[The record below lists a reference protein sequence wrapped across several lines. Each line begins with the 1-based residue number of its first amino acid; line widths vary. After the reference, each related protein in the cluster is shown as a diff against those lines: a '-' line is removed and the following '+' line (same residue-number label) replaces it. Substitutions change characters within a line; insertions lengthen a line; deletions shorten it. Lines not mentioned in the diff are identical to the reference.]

1 MNSIAGSLFLSLRVW
16 DQDMTNCLEE
26 FIFRLQKDEIKWL
39 FEFDSLIILKRFNYV
54 ILNFTM
60 QRIFKHGSFHKRCN
74 SVTIIWTTHL
84 FIFFNFLHVSFPC
97 WRFAFFLL
105 KKNKQGLKSW
115 KKTMFI
121 YAGMVLT
128 LLFKQHCSSQGEV
141 E

>member
-26 FIFRLQKDEIKWL
+26 LIFRLQKDEIKWL

-60 QRIFKHGSFHKRCN
+60 QRIFRHGSFHKRCN

-121 YAGMVLT
+121 YAGKVLT

>member
-26 FIFRLQKDEIKWL
+26 LIFRLQKDEIKWL

-60 QRIFKHGSFHKRCN
+60 QRIFRHGSFHKRCN

-105 KKNKQGLKSW
+105 KKNKQTRIEKLAINHVHLCRDGSC
-115 KKTMFI
+115 F
-121 YAGMVLT
+121 A
-128 LLFKQHCSSQGEV
+128 F
-141 E
+141 